1 MNIVMGRILALD
13 IGSKRTGV
21 AVTDPLKIIANG
33 LETVSS
39 GQLITYL
46 KEYFKKETVELVV
59 IGNPKQMNNTGSE
72 AVFYVNEFIRNF
84 EKNFPDMKFQLM
96 DERFT
101 SKMAFQAMIDGG
113 LKKNQRRDKA
123 LVDKISATIILQ
135 SYLDMNHNIS
145 NFR

>member
-1 MNIVMGRILALD
+1 MGRILALD
-13 IGSKRTGV
+13 IGSKRTGI

-39 GQLITYL
+39 NQLINYL
-46 KEYFKKETVELVV
+46 KNYFIKEPVDLVV
-59 IGNPKQMNNTGSE
+59 IGYPKQMNNTGSE
-72 AVFYVNEFIRNF
+72 AVVYVNDFISKF
-84 EKNFPDMKFQLM
+84 AKNFPEMKYQLI

-113 LKKNQRRDKA
+113 LKKTQRQDKS
-123 LVDKISATIILQ
+123 LVDKVSATIILQ
-135 SYLDMNHNIS
+135 SYLDMNQNIS